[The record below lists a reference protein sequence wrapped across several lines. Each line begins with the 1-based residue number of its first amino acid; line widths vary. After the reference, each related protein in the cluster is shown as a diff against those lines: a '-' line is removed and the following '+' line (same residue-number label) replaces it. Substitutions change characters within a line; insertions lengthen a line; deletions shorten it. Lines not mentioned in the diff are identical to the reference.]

1 MLGTTQKQWLTDYQ
15 GMMST
20 QQRQTTHKEVTTM
33 ITLSDVRNALDAI
46 FAGLA
51 TDDYSNN
58 GLQVEAG
65 QSVSRIAFA
74 VDAAQA
80 TIDAA
85 VAARADLL
93 VVHHGISWGGGMKY
107 LTAMDAR
114 RVQTLFAHQL
124 SLYAC
129 HLPLDA
135 HPVIGNNARLA
146 AILGLAPIRPFHPCK
161 QLMIGRYGQLA
172 GPTPLSDL
180 AATLEQSLPDC
191 ACRLFPAP
199 VTKALAHCV
208 GVVSGSGADAIE
220 LCPSLGIDTLVTGE
234 MLHQYVHA
242 ARELGVNV
250 ISAGHYATECAGVMA
265 LQERLQQTLPVPC
278 IFINEPTGL

>member
-1 MLGTTQKQWLTDYQ
+1 
-15 GMMST
+15 
-20 QQRQTTHKEVTTM
+20 M
-33 ITLSDVRNALDAI
+33 ITLSDIRSALDAI
-46 FAGLA
+46 FADLA

-58 GLQVEAG
+58 GLQVEAS

-85 VAARADLL
+85 VAEQANLL
-93 VVHHGISWGGGMKY
+93 VVHHGISWGGGLKY

-114 RVQTLFAHQL
+114 RVQTLFAHGL

-146 AILGLAPIRPFHPCK
+146 AILGLAPIRPFYPCK
-161 QLMIGRYGQLA
+161 QLHIGRYGKLSA
-172 GPTPLSDL
+172 PTPLDKL
-180 AATLEQSLPDC
+180 ATTLEQALPDC
-191 ACRLFPAP
+191 RCRLFPAP
-199 VTKALAHCV
+199 ATRGLAHCV

-220 LCPSLGIDTLVTGE
+220 LCPTLGIDTLVTGE
-234 MLHQYVHA
+234 MQHQYVHP

-250 ISAGHYATECAGVMA
+250 ISAGHYASECTGVMA

-278 IFINEPTGL
+278 VFIHEPTGL